1 LLFVRSFV
9 SSSIVA
15 FLTHLFFVSS
25 FLTPLRELRKV
36 REQVQEDK
44 RRAERALMN
53 HVTKDGDHTREKID
67 KLTEMV
73 AAMTPQKKKSVPTEV
88 SVATAASSVP
98 SIHHRPS
105 KDDNSWIKN

>member
-1 LLFVRSFV
+1 MLFVRSFV

-67 KLTEMV
+67 ILTDMV
-73 AAMTPQKKKSVPTEV
+73 AAMTPKKSVPTEV

-105 KDDNSWIKN
+105 KNDKSWIKN